1 MIITK
6 IERQK
11 KNRSRM
17 SVFVDDLY
25 AFSVSE
31 DTYARFILHTG
42 QTLTEEE
49 RTEIERTENESSVK
63 KTALKFRSYR
73 PRSRK
78 EISEYLQKKGFEE
91 SDIAIGITFLTD
103 NNLINDEEFARML
116 CRDRLMLKPIG
127 RSSMRQLLYKK
138 GIDRNLTERILDEQY
153 TSESEKA
160 LALKEAE
167 RKFKRVSSL
176 PPLTQKKR
184 IFEHLVRRGY
194 DSSLSMNIV
203 SQLVKS

>member
-91 SDIAIGITFLTD
+91 SDIAIGITFLSD

>member
-1 MIITK
+1 
-6 IERQK
+6 
-11 KNRSRM
+11 M
-17 SVFVDDLY
+17 SVFVDDQY

-31 DTYARFILHTG
+31 DTYVRFILHTG

-49 RTEIERTENESSVK
+49 RKEIERTENESSVK
-63 KTALKFRSYR
+63 RTALKFRSYR

-91 SDIAIGITFLTD
+91 SDIAIGITFLSD

-138 GIDRNLTERILDEQY
+138 GIARDLTERILDEQY

>member
-17 SVFVDDLY
+17 SVFVDEHY

-31 DTYARFILHTG
+31 DIYARFILHTG
-42 QTLTEEE
+42 QHLTDEE
-49 RTEIERTENESSVK
+49 RAQIEKAENESSVK
-63 KTALKFRSYR
+63 RTALKFRSFR
-73 PRSRK
+73 PRSVK
-78 EISEYLQKKGFEE
+78 EISEYLQKKGYDE
-91 SDIAIGITFLTD
+91 SASAIGIQFLTE

-127 RSSMRQLLYKK
+127 KSAMRQLLYKK
-138 GIDRNLTERILDEQY
+138 GIERTLTERILNEIY
-153 TSESEKA
+153 TADSEKV
-160 LALKEAE
+160 LALKEGE
-167 RKFKRVSSL
+167 RKFKRVASL
-176 PPLTQKKR
+176 PVLTQKKR

>member
-1 MIITK
+1 
-6 IERQK
+6 
-11 KNRSRM
+11 M

-91 SDIAIGITFLTD
+91 SDIAIGITFLSD

>member
-11 KNRSRM
+11 KNRSRF
-17 SVFVDDLY
+17 SIFVDEKY

-31 DTYARFILHTG
+31 DTYVRFILHTG
-42 QTLTEEE
+42 QSISEEE
-49 RTEIERTENESSVK
+49 RTEIEKVENESSVK
-63 KTALKFRSYR
+63 RAALKFRSYR
-73 PRSRK
+73 PRSKK
-78 EISEYLQKKGFEE
+78 EISEYLQKKGYDE
-91 SDIAIGITFLTD
+91 SAVAIGLKFLGD
-103 NNLINDEEFARML
+103 NNLLNDVEFARML

-127 RSSMRQLLYKK
+127 RSSMRQLLFKK
-138 GIDRNLTERILDEQY
+138 GIDRTATERILEEFY
-153 TSESEKA
+153 TAESENA

-176 PPLTQKKR
+176 PALTQKKR

-194 DSSLSMNIV
+194 DSSLAMKIV
-203 SQLVKS
+203 SQLVES